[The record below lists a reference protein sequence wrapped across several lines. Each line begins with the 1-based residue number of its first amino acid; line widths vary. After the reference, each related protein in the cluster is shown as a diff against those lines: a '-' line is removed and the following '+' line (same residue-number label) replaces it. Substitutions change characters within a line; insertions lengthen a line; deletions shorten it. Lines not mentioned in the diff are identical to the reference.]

1 MATTPD
7 KKTTSVENVVEPVDS
22 VLVGDQKLHSDL
34 SEDDAELG
42 VAAALREYVPGTT
55 AEKRL
60 VRKIDL
66 VLLPTLWWLYILAY
80 LDRGNVANAKA
91 AGLSRD
97 LNLNDNDYS
106 LIISIFFVG
115 YSIFEVPSN
124 LLLNK
129 FRPALYL
136 SVIMAI
142 WGACVAAM
150 SSVKTSGHLLVG
162 RFFLGFIEAG
172 VFPGSLYLLTCWYKK
187 EEVGKRFSIFYT
199 SGCIAPALG
208 GIMAGAI
215 LSRLEGA
222 MGWPGWRWLFLIEGV
237 VTVGF
242 AVVFYFVLVDYPHTT
257 KKFFS
262 KEECQLAYVR
272 VLHDRNTNAAQ
283 NNERLT
289 PWQSVW
295 AVLCDFKSYA
305 FLVLYLLDSTATSIS
320 YFIPSTLTTMGYTS
334 VTAQWMTVPIWVS
347 GAIIMV
353 ILSSSSDK
361 FRERRWHITGSMIIG
376 LICSIVTV
384 TVDNVSAKYS
394 MLCFYIGGIYSAIA
408 LILNWTSESMALPDQ
423 KRSVAL
429 AFVNSFGNL
438 SIIWGSRL
446 WISAESP
453 RYVTGFT
460 AIGAMTGSAALLS
473 AAIPFLFKFLPKEP
487 ATKAER
493 ELIRRRAE
501 RENMETA

>member
-1 MATTPD
+1 MAIPFD
-7 KKTTSVENVVEPVDS
+7 KKTTPSENVIQPIDS
-22 VLVGDQKLHSDL
+22 IRVGEQKPHSDL
-34 SEDDAELG
+34 SDDDAERG
-42 VAAALREYVPGTT
+42 AAAALAGYIPGTT
-55 AEKRL
+55 AEKKL

-66 VLLPTLWWLYILAY
+66 ILLPALWWLYILAY

-91 AGLSRD
+91 AGLTKS
-97 LNLNDNDYS
+97 LNLNDADYS
-106 LIISIFFVG
+106 LIVSIFFVG
-115 YSIFEVPSN
+115 YSVFEVPSN

-129 FRPALYL
+129 IRPALYL

-142 WGACVAAM
+142 WGTCVAAI
-150 SSVKTSGHLLVG
+150 SSVRSSKELLIG

-215 LSRLEGA
+215 LSHMDGVR
-222 MGWPGWRWLFLIEGV
+222 GWEGWRWLFLIEGV

-242 AVVFYFVLVDYPHTT
+242 AVMFYFILVDYPQTT
-257 KKFFS
+257 KKFFTA
-262 KEECQLAYVR
+262 EECQLAYVR
-272 VLHDRNTNAAQ
+272 VLHDRQTNAAA
-283 NNERLT
+283 NSERLT
-289 PWQSVW
+289 PWQSLW

-334 VTAQWMTVPIWVS
+334 ITAQWMTVPIWFS
-347 GAIIMV
+347 GAAIMV
-353 ILSSSSDK
+353 ILSTSSDRY
-361 FRERRWHITGSMIIG
+361 RERRWHITGCMTLG
-376 LICSIVTV
+376 FICSIVLV
-384 TVDNVSAKYS
+384 TVSNVKAHYA
-394 MLCFYIGGIYSAIA
+394 MLCLYIGGIYTAIA

-438 SIIWGSRL
+438 AIIWGSRL

-453 RYVTGFT
+453 KYTTGFT
-460 AIGAMTGSAALLS
+460 AVGAMTGASALI
-473 AAIPFLFKFLPKEP
+473 AASIPILFKFLPKEP

-493 ELIRRRAE
+493 DLIRRQAE
-501 RENMETA
+501 HENAR